1 MDTYRYEFEECI
13 SCPLGDG
20 LPGKSISS
28 KLLYERVLLVDGNG
42 YDNLGVLNLKLDQLR
57 TACESKRGSLKD
69 GSGRRLVTDN
79 RSTQGD
85 GAEKVKV

>member
-13 SCPLGDG
+13 SCLLGDG
-20 LPGKSISS
+20 LPGKSITN
-28 KLLYERVLLVDGNG
+28 KLLYERVLLIDGNV

-57 TACESKRGSLKD
+57 TACESKSGSLKD

-79 RSTQGD
+79 RLPQGD